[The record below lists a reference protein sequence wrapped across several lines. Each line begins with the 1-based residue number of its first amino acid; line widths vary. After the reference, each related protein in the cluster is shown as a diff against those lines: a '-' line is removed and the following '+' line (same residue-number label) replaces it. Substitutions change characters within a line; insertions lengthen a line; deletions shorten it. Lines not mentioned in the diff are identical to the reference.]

1 MNRALVAL
9 SGGIDSA
16 AVTLVLR
23 EAGYQVQA
31 LYIDMLGD
39 RAMREKAIDMARRL
53 DVKLHIEDV
62 QSQFKSLIVDFTL
75 AEHQSGRTAS
85 PCAVCNPAIKWAT
98 LLTVADRLGIE
109 KIATGHYVRI
119 EHSDGEYFINKGV
132 DPSKDQSY
140 YLWALDQRVLSRA
153 ITPLGS
159 MTKREVREYL
169 LGEGFSDLSS
179 SGESMGLCFMQG
191 RSYADFL
198 RHALDPKKG
207 DVVDPQG
214 QVVGDHDGYQLYTI
228 GQKRGFRSVAP
239 GEVRRIDPTSNQIE
253 IGSALMCT
261 ELCVENFVLHEP
273 LPLNLEGLTVK
284 IRGIG
289 RNPQGGVRLDVRGD
303 RLHITLEKDEAW
315 AVCAGQP
322 VVIYRADRV
331 VGGGIL
337 C

>member
-1 MNRALVAL
+1 MNRVLVAL

-16 AVTLVLR
+16 AVSLMLR
-23 EAGYQVQA
+23 ADGYRVQA

-39 RAMREKAIDMARRL
+39 VTARAKAIDMARRL
-53 DVKLHIEDV
+53 GIELHIEDV
-62 QSQFKSLIVDFTL
+62 RSQFKRSIVDFTL
-75 AEHQSGRTAS
+75 AEHQLGRTAS

-98 LLTVADRLGIE
+98 LLQVADRLGIE

-119 EHSDGEYFINKGV
+119 EHSKGEYFINKGV

-159 MTKREVREYL
+159 MTKREVRAHL
-169 LGEGFSDLSS
+169 LDEGFSDLST

-198 RHALDPKKG
+198 RHALDPQKG
-207 DVVDPQG
+207 DVVDHHG

-228 GQKRGFRSVAP
+228 GQKRGFRSATP
-239 GEVRRIDPTSNQIE
+239 GEVRRIDPAVNKIE
-253 IGSALMCT
+253 IGPALMCT
-261 ELCVENFVLHEP
+261 ELWVENFVLHESW
-273 LPLNLEGLTVK
+273 PLNGDGLSIK

-289 RNPQGGVRLDVRGD
+289 RNPQGEAHLNIVDH
-303 RLHITLEKDEAW
+303 RLHITLCQDKAW

-322 VVIYRADRV
+322 VVIYRGDRV
-331 VGGGIL
+331 VGGGVL